1 MNKSDHLSDILRR
14 IVSVLFI
21 LSLGWMIIAA
31 FLSGAEKYAAA
42 FPILAIAMTTAFVLL
57 HRPICRALQHC
68 SSKKLTIAGLLLAAA
83 GFSLMLVIAFALKND
98 IRDNWDYGLV
108 FSSAATIAKG
118 GPLTNVDYFARY
130 GNNGLFLLIL
140 SRFLR
145 IVFLVSGNENIY
157 FLLDCS
163 IVLNCILIVCSILIF
178 SWCMRALYSVQAGFL
193 TECILLLMSPLY
205 LYATFTYTDVYGLLP
220 AALIVL
226 SLTKSLNALKNGKSA
241 AGIIWCILTGLFA
254 AAGLLIK
261 GTLVIFLIAALLTFL
276 LAPETSGKRIRMT
289 ILYVVTAGLTVL
301 GANHV
306 TGSFL
311 KQYGVTEEM
320 REKEAFSSA
329 HFLMMAM
336 NPATAG
342 QFNSG
347 DVQFSQSFPDS
358 AARKSADIQ
367 ELKNRLSE
375 MGLSGTL
382 HHIFIVKAKYIYGT
396 GTAGAP
402 NYIMRKPMADNWAIR
417 FFGKNSLFFE
427 ATLLCQTMLFD
438 LILVISIF
446 RLAKKWDGSGLS
458 FFLRICV
465 TGIFLFFCIWERHP
479 RYTFVFLPLLAMM
492 GAESIEQSV

>member
-1 MNKSDHLSDILRR
+1 MHKSDHISTVLRG

-21 LSLGWMIIAA
+21 LSLGWMIVAA
-31 FLSGAEKYAAA
+31 FLAGTEKYAAYFPVLAA
-42 FPILAIAMTTAFVLL
+42 FMAAALILLRHPI
-57 HRPICRALQHC
+57 RKALQHF
-68 SSKKLTIAGLLLAAA
+68 SSRKLTIVGVVLAAA
-83 GFSLMLVIAFALKND
+83 GFALMLVIAFAVKND

-108 FSSAATIAKG
+108 FSTAATIAKG
-118 GPLTNVDYFARY
+118 GPLTNADYFARY
-130 GNNGLFLLIL
+130 RNNGLFLLIL
-140 SRFLR
+140 NRFLR
-145 IVFLVSGNENIY
+145 IVYLISGNENIY

-163 IVLNCILIVCSILIF
+163 IVLNCILTICSILIF
-178 SWCMRALYSVQAGFL
+178 SWCMKSLYSVQAGFL

-220 AALIVL
+220 AALTVL
-226 SLTKSLNALKNGKSA
+226 ALTKSLKSLKNGKSA

-276 LAPETSGKRIRMT
+276 LAPEISGKRIRMV
-289 ILYVVTAGLTVL
+289 ILYVAAAGLTVL

-311 KQYGVTEEM
+311 EKYGVTEGM
-320 REKEAFSSA
+320 KEKEAFSSA

-336 NPATAG
+336 NPNTAG
-342 QFNSG
+342 QYNSG
-347 DVQFSQSFPDS
+347 DVKFSQSFPDS
-358 AARKSADIQ
+358 PARKNADIQ

-375 MGLSGTL
+375 MGLCGTL

-402 NYIMRKPMADNWAIR
+402 GYIMRKPMADNQAVR

-427 ATLLCQTMLFD
+427 AALLCQTMLFG

-446 RLAKKWDGSGLS
+446 RLVQKWDGSGLS
-458 FFLRICV
+458 FFLRICI
-465 TGIFLFFCIWERHP
+465 TGMFLFFCIWESHP

-492 GAESIEQSV
+492 GAESIEQAV